1 MLEKGV
7 VGMATIATHNGSSVS
22 RGHNLRK
29 DEIVSKEDHI
39 DPDGIHETWYD
50 IAPRQAYEQI
60 FGLAVEEYNKRQ
72 TRVDRKITNYYN
84 EVCADQRRH
93 VTYEMIIGVYPG
105 DGETIAENVGKD
117 IMRTF
122 FTTWKERNQNLELIG
137 VYYHADEQGKAPHVH
152 IDYIPVAHGYNR
164 GPGVQNGL
172 VKALGEM
179 GFEKKGKET
188 AQIQWE
194 KRENEILEAIC
205 NDMGIAVEHP
215 DAGKG
220 VKHLHTQVYKE
231 EQELKQLKRRQ
242 KDTYKSL
249 LETRRDV
256 LKKQMEV
263 SSLNSEKMSLNNNM
277 SDLKEEL
284 HGLEDK
290 AKSSMQQLQELN
302 EVIGGKRKQLKQLE
316 EKYLEADAEI
326 QTVNEM
332 LQKTHTERKRLE
344 ADISTLKNE
353 KDELEASVASAK
365 RKRNAYINGWDDAK
379 GHHLSIVEL
388 SERRKTINDS
398 IKEEQAT
405 LENLTQTV
413 EGRIANIFKNVQ
425 HKFALARQIAPIDT
439 DLANEHLDNAQNLG
453 STSTDDYLKK
463 EIAEHV
469 KKKISTA
476 VEETAAD
483 IAKEVPNFV
492 RWRRGR

>member
-1 MLEKGV
+1 MLKKGMV
-7 VGMATIATHNGSSVS
+7 NMATIATHNGSSVS

-29 DEIVSKEDHI
+29 DKIVSKESHI
-39 DPDGIHETWYD
+39 DPNGIHEIWYD
-50 IAPRQAYEQI
+50 VAPRQVYEQI
-60 FGLAVEEYNKRQ
+60 FGQAVEEYNKKQ
-72 TRVDRKITNYYN
+72 TRADRKITNYYN
-84 EVCADQRRH
+84 EVRADQRRH
-93 VTYEMIIGVYPG
+93 VTYEMIIGVYPN
-105 DGETIAENVGKD
+105 EEESIAESDGKN
-117 IMRTF
+117 IMRMF
-122 FTTWKERNQNLELIG
+122 CSTWKERNPNLELTG

-164 GPGVQNGL
+164 GPEVQNGL

-205 NDMGIAVEHP
+205 NDMGITVEHP

-242 KDTYKSL
+242 KDTYESL

-263 SSLNSEKMSLNNNM
+263 SSLNSEKLSLNDNM

-290 AKSSMQQLQELN
+290 TKSSMQQLQELN
-302 EVIGGKRKQLKQLE
+302 GVIGGKRKQLKQLE
-316 EKYLEADAEI
+316 EKYLEADAEL
-326 QTVNEM
+326 QTVNET
-332 LQKTHTERKRLE
+332 LQKSHTERKRLE

-388 SERRKTINDS
+388 SARRKAINDS
-398 IKEEQAT
+398 IQEKQAI
-405 LENLTQTV
+405 LDNLTQTV
-413 EGRIANIFKNVQ
+413 KECITNIFENVQ
-425 HKFALARQIAPIDT
+425 HKFALAHQIAPIDVGK
-439 DLANEHLDNAQNLG
+439 ANEHLDNAQNLG
-453 STSTDDYLKK
+453 RISADAYLKK
-463 EIAEHV
+463 DIAESV
-469 KKKISTA
+469 KKQISEA
-476 VEETAAD
+476 VEETASD

-492 RWRRGR
+492 RRRRGR